1 MGWVRVYS
9 HPDHRLHDPVQPQRF
24 GGVLLPPL
32 ETAQRADRI
41 LHALAAHGGFDVQCP
56 PEIDDQVLALVHRPD
71 YLEFLESAHSR
82 WRAETGAPAEG
93 DAVAYIRALPDG
105 IGRKP
110 THIYPQLGFY
120 SNDIDSV
127 LEGTWRAARSAVAS
141 ALAAARYVHNGHGVA
156 YALCRPPGHHAAAAT
171 FGGFCYLNH
180 TALAAAWLVD
190 QGHRVAV
197 LDVDTHHGNGTQSI
211 FWHRGDVL
219 TVSIHGDPEVH
230 YPFFAGFEEERG
242 EGEGLGTNLN
252 LPLPTGTPWKTYE
265 SVLDQALQ
273 KVHHF
278 GADLLVVALGV
289 DTHIK
294 DGVLGLQDGDYPN
307 LGRELARADLPMVVI
322 QEGGYGPGVLEAA
335 VPAVLSAMAAG
346 S

>member
-1 MGWVRVYS
+1 MRVYS

-24 GGVLLPPL
+24 GGVMLPPL
-32 ETAQRADRI
+32 ETAHRADRI
-41 LHALAAHGGFDVQCP
+41 LKALAAQRGFDVQSP
-56 PEIDDQVLALVHRPD
+56 PEIDDQVLRLVHRPD

-93 DAVAYIRALPDG
+93 DAVAYIRPLLDG

-110 THIYPQLGFY
+110 THVYPQLGFY
-120 SNDIDSV
+120 SNDVDSI
-127 LEGTWRAARSAVAS
+127 LEGTWRAARSAAAS
-141 ALAAARYVHNGHGVA
+141 ALAVARDIHEGNRVA
-156 YALCRPPGHHAAAAT
+156 YAICRPPGHHAAAGT
-171 FGGFCYLNH
+171 FGGFCYLNN
-180 TALAAAWLVD
+180 TALAAAWLTD

-211 FWHRGDVL
+211 FWQRGDVL

-252 LPLPTGTPWKTYE
+252 LPLPTGSPWKTYV

-273 KVHHF
+273 AVHDF
-278 GADLLVVALGV
+278 GAEVLVVALGV

-294 DGVLGLQDGDYPN
+294 DGVLGLQDGDYPH
-307 LGRELARADLPMVVI
+307 LGRSLAQSDLPMVVI
-322 QEGGYGPGVLEAA
+322 QEGGYSPGVLEAA
-335 VPAVLSAMAAG
+335 VPAVLSAMGEA
-346 S
+346 SS